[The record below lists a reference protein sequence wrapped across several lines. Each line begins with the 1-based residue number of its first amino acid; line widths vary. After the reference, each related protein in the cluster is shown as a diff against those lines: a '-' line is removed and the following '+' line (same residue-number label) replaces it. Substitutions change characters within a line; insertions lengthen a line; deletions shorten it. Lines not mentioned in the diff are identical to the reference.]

1 MGIWGKI
8 ERKHTHFV
16 TIMDIRFFARGKRG
30 FLLIKRCCFLEEGD
44 LQALAPVYSK
54 RIRKEGISFVC
65 GDKMTS
71 HTGKLTAAVPSR
83 TGCQSGPL
91 LQIQED
97 SWAHTR
103 CFHGELMECEN

>member
-71 HTGKLTAAVPSR
+71 HHW
-83 TGCQSGPL
+83 Q
-91 LQIQED
+91 
-97 SWAHTR
+97 AHSSSTQQDR
-103 CFHGELMECEN
+103 LSKRATSPDPRGFLGTYSVLPR